1 MITIYG
7 VKNCRI
13 TKRAR
18 AWLDAQNIAYRFS
31 DHGFAEIGR
40 PLLEQWISW
49 VGWEALLD
57 RTGRLFLMLPH
68 EVRQNLDGE
77 KARALMLAEPAM
89 IRYPILNAKFGMA
102 AGFRP
107 GQYERLF
114 GV

>member
-7 VKNCRI
+7 SEKCSI

-18 AWLDAQNIAYRFS
+18 AWLEGQNIAYQFS
-31 DHGFAEIGR
+31 DRGTAGIGP
-40 PLLEQWISW
+40 PLLERWISW
-49 VGWEALLD
+49 TGWEALLD
-57 RTGRLFLMLPH
+57 RTGIFFLMLPH
-68 EVRQNLDGE
+68 ETRQDLDNE
-77 KARALMLAEPAM
+77 KAKALMLAEPAM
-89 IRYPILNAKFGMA
+89 IRYPVLDAGFGIA

>member
-7 VKNCRI
+7 TNGCSI
-13 TKRAR
+13 TNRAR
-18 AWLDAQNIAYRFS
+18 AWLERQNIAYRFS

-57 RTGRLFLMLPH
+57 RTGKLFLMLPH
-68 EVRQNLDGE
+68 EDRQNLDCE
-77 KARALMLAEPAM
+77 KAKALMLAEPAM
-89 IRYPILNAKFGMA
+89 IRYPILIARFGTA

-114 GV
+114 GF

>member
-7 VKNCRI
+7 SKRCGI

-18 AWLDAQNIAYRFS
+18 AWLDRRNIAYQFS
-31 DHGFAEIGR
+31 DHGSADIGR
-40 PLLEQWISW
+40 CLLEQWISW

-57 RTGRLFLMLPH
+57 RTGCFFLTLPH
-68 EVRQNLDGE
+68 EVRQNLDDE
-77 KARALMLAEPAM
+77 KAKALMLAEPAM
-89 IRYPILNAKFGMA
+89 IRYPILDAGFDIA